1 MCAHTAAAR
10 RTNDY
15 ERSQAWHSV
24 IDCIA
29 SGSLQPRSSTA
40 CTSVSEPA
48 KMTVGTVMQY
58 LSMLEKCAD
67 LRAKQ
72 VLPEADY
79 DLLRAHAL
87 AWIRYLSNQAAPSIE

>member
-1 MCAHTAAAR
+1 
-10 RTNDY
+10 
-15 ERSQAWHSV
+15 
-24 IDCIA
+24 
-29 SGSLQPRSSTA
+29 
-40 CTSVSEPA
+40 
-48 KMTVGTVMQY
+48 MTVGTVMQY

-79 DLLRAHAL
+79 DLLRAHSL